1 MYRIISPSRTN
12 KLPSPT
18 HFPYGR
24 GVSERRWRSA
34 ANRLRRQPR
43 RGWASLYEAPSQKK
57 NHLPHATKI
66 QQPKNFTPAPTSP
79 PAPPPH
85 KKSLPTLPPE
95 PNIGRLGLFRAKH
108 GPIWVRTGLFRV
120 DFGLFRVKIGPF
132 WASFPSR
139 EPLSS
144 PGDVQKLHLPAR
156 APKRTLFLTLSQNH
170 TKYRVFITNNSKF
183 TPLSL

>member
-1 MYRIISPSRTN
+1 MYRIVSPSRTN

-34 ANRLRRQPR
+34 ANRPSRQAR

-57 NHLPHATKI
+57 NHLPRATKI

-85 KKSLPTLPPE
+85 KKSLPTL
-95 PNIGRLGLFRAKH
+95 LRANH
-108 GPIWVRTGLFRV
+108 GSTPGFFGPIWVGFGLFWVKVGLFRV
-120 DFGLFRVKIGPF
+120 DSGLSRVKTAPF
-132 WASFPSR
+132 WAPLPLPSTPPPPR
-139 EPLSS
+139 GMCKNFIS
-144 PGDVQKLHLPAR
+144 QPAR
-156 APKRTLFLTLSQNH
+156 TNTTLPLRFP
-170 TKYRVFITNNSKF
+170 KF
-183 TPLSL
+183 TQNNT